1 MTRYKKN
8 YMEVCLTTAD
18 GVQHLRLYGY
28 LKRSDIPIKSEV
40 VTNAEKQFGMIII
53 VCDSDALA
61 DLKIR
66 EDLFESISIMDSE
79 DMRWGLYKT
88 MKNEKIANQIKDF
101 MFSFD
106 FSNPDTIEES
116 IETMLERANETSITL
131 FRKNQSFVDDYVH
144 TDQLSFEE
152 KTKDLESM
160 IIYYEE
166 LERYEDCALLVEI
179 KEKVKKFHLKDY
191 LHNG

>member
-1 MTRYKKN
+1 
-8 YMEVCLTTAD
+8 MEVCLTTAD

-28 LKRSDIPIKSEV
+28 LKRSDIPIKSET
-40 VTNAEKQFGMIII
+40 VTNAENQFGMIII
-53 VCDSDALA
+53 ICDSDTLA

-66 EDLFESISIMDSE
+66 EDLFKSISVMDSE

-88 MKNEKIANQIKDF
+88 MKNEKIVDQIKDF

-106 FSNPDTIEES
+106 FSNPKES

-131 FRKNQSFVDDYVH
+131 FRKNQSFVDDYVN

-160 IIYYEE
+160 IIYFEE

>member
-8 YMEVCLTTAD
+8 YMEVCLTTSD

-28 LKRSDIPIKSEV
+28 LKRSDIPIKSET
-40 VTNAEKQFGMIII
+40 VTNAENQFGMIII
-53 VCDSDALA
+53 ICDSDTLA

-66 EDLFESISIMDSE
+66 EDLFKSISVMDSE

-88 MKNEKIANQIKDF
+88 MKNEKIVDQIKDF

-106 FSNPDTIEES
+106 FSNPKES
-116 IETMLERANETSITL
+116 IETMLERANETSIAL
-131 FRKNQSFVDDYVH
+131 FRKNQSFVDDYVN
-144 TDQLSFEE
+144 TDQLSFKE

-160 IIYYEE
+160 IIYFEE

>member
-1 MTRYKKN
+1 
-8 YMEVCLTTAD
+8 MEVCLTTAD

-28 LKRSDIPIKSEV
+28 LKRSDIPIKSET
-40 VTNAEKQFGMIII
+40 VTNAKNQFGMIII
-53 VCDSDALA
+53 ICDSDTLA
-61 DLKIR
+61 DLKVR
-66 EDLFESISIMDSE
+66 EDLFESISVMDSE

-88 MKNEKIANQIKDF
+88 MKNEKIVDQIKDF

-106 FSNPDTIEES
+106 FSNPKES
-116 IETMLERANETSITL
+116 IETMLERANETSISL
-131 FRKNQSFVDDYVH
+131 FRKNQSFVDDYVN

-152 KTKDLESM
+152 KVKDLESM
-160 IIYYEE
+160 IIYFEK

-179 KEKVKKFHLKDY
+179 KEKVKKFHLKNY